1 MKIKSSLL
9 FCISLTFHYICQ
21 QMMKS
26 EMEKADTRRFCQ
38 LKKENN
44 GTLSEKIGKHHSQE
58 MEPKSPLRL

>member
-26 EMEKADTRRFCQ
+26 EMEKADIRRF
-38 LKKENN
+38 LPIKEREQWN
-44 GTLSEKIGKHHSQE
+44 II
-58 MEPKSPLRL
+58 